1 VPLEEV
7 WAPPTFAAC
16 FTIGRGELFAD
27 PELGIHWNLVHSSQ
41 SFDHTRA
48 VRAGDVLAC
57 TPRIVDIVDRDRM
70 ELLSYA
76 VDCVDADSGAHVVT
90 SSTTLI
96 LFKSGE
102 G

>member
-1 VPLEEV
+1 M
-7 WAPPTFAAC
+7 
-16 FTIGRGELFAD
+16 
-27 PELGIHWNLVHSSQ
+27 HSTQ

-57 TPRIVDIVDRDRM
+57 TPRIVDIVDRGRM
-70 ELLSYA
+70 EILTYA
-76 VDCVDADSGAHVVT
+76 IDCVDAGTRDHVLT

-96 LFKSGE
+96 LFKSEE